1 MLLLLLLLSNSIPFN
16 LKYREFIPKHKMMM
30 MIIIKRVGMALVDVD
45 GIKG

>member
-16 LKYREFIPKHKMMM
+16 LKYREFIFKHKMM